1 VRFNQRGCRYVK
13 DADAQRDIFAAR
25 AKTNSRLPL
34 PLFSFVAIAVALV
47 RQAASL
53 NEARPRATSA
63 CLFVAVVPSLV
74 VLALYLPTLEL
85 MWKA

>member
-1 VRFNQRGCRYVK
+1 VRFNQRGLYVK

-47 RQAASL
+47 GQVASL
-53 NEARPRATSA
+53 SKARPRATSA
-63 CLFVAVVPSLV
+63 YLFLAVVPSLV

-85 MWKA
+85 MWKAW

>member
-1 VRFNQRGCRYVK
+1 MYVK

-34 PLFSFVAIAVALV
+34 PLFPLVAIAVALV
-47 RQAASL
+47 RQVASL
-53 NEARPRATSA
+53 NKARPRATSA
-63 CLFVAVVPSLV
+63 YLFLAVVPSLV

>member
-1 VRFNQRGCRYVK
+1 
-13 DADAQRDIFAAR
+13 
-25 AKTNSRLPL
+25 L

-63 CLFVAVVPSLV
+63 CLFVAVVPSLM